1 MSYSCAVSVDLE
13 GWQMTR
19 AKLPRRRFLQLTAGV
34 AAFQAVVRIASAEAY
49 PTRPVRIIVGFP
61 PGAAHDISAR
71 IIAQWL
77 SERLKQTVFVEN
89 RAGADG
95 STAAAVVASAPPD
108 GCTLLLVGAPHAINA
123 SYYSDLRYSLTR
135 DLVGVS
141 GIVLSPLVLV
151 THPSVPAKTVPEL
164 IAYAKANPDKLN
176 MASGGNGNITHLA
189 GELFK
194 LMTGARIVHVPYRG
208 GAPAVTDVVAG
219 QMQLYFGPTQDT
231 IEQIRSGN
239 LRPLAVGAA
248 ARLADSPE
256 VPTIGESVPG
266 YEATGWNGLAAP
278 KNTRSD
284 VVELLSR
291 EINAGLANPAIKTR
305 FANLGAPV
313 LPLAAIAFTQF
324 ITDEIDKWA
333 KVIQTANIKPA

>member
-1 MSYSCAVSVDLE
+1 
-13 GWQMTR
+13 MT
-19 AKLPRRRFLQLTAGV
+19 KFTRRKFLHLAAGV
-34 AAFQAVVRIASAEAY
+34 AALPVMSWIARAETY
-49 PTRPVRIIVGFP
+49 PSRPVRIVVGFP

-71 IIAQWL
+71 IMAHWL
-77 SERLKQTVFVEN
+77 SGRFKQTVLVEN

-95 STAAAVVASAPPD
+95 NTAAAVVASASPD
-108 GCTLLLVGAPHAINA
+108 GYTLLLIGAPHAINA
-123 SYYSDLRYSLTR
+123 SVYPNLRYSLTR
-135 DLVGVS
+135 DLVGVN

-248 ARLADSPE
+248 TRLADLPE
-256 VPTIGESVPG
+256 VPTLNESVPG
-266 YEATGWNGLAAP
+266 YEATGWNGIAAP
-278 KNTRSD
+278 KNTPSD
-284 VVELLSR
+284 VIAVLSR
-291 EINAGLANPAIKTR
+291 EINAG
-305 FANLGAPV
+305 
-313 LPLAAIAFTQF
+313 IAGSC
-324 ITDEIDKWA
+324 D
-333 KVIQTANIKPA
+333 

>member
-1 MSYSCAVSVDLE
+1 MIR
-13 GWQMTR
+13 T
-19 AKLPRRRFLQLTAGV
+19 KLPRRQFLQLAAGV
-34 AAFQAVVRIASAEAY
+34 AALPAMLRIASAQAY

-61 PGAAHDISAR
+61 PSGAHDISAR

-95 STAAAVVASAPPD
+95 NTAAAAVASAPPD
-108 GCTLLLVGAPHAINA
+108 GYTLLLVGAPHAINA
-123 SYYSDLRYSLTR
+123 SYYPNLRYSLAR

-151 THPSVPAKTVPEL
+151 THPSVPAMTVAEL

-176 MASGGNGNITHLA
+176 MASGGNGNISHLA
-189 GELFK
+189 GEFFK

-248 ARLADSPE
+248 TRLADLPK

-266 YEATGWNGLAAP
+266 YEATGWNGIAAP
-278 KNTRSD
+278 KSTPSD
-284 VVELLSR
+284 VIELLSR
-291 EINAGLANPAIKTR
+291 EINAGVANPAIKTR
-305 FANLGAPV
+305 FSNLGAPV
-313 LPLAAIAFTQF
+313 LPLAAIAFTKF
-324 ITDEIDKWA
+324 IADETDKWA
-333 KVIQTANIKPA
+333 KVIQTANIKAG